1 MLLRMSW
8 ISSQDLERSNL
19 WLLTAQKQA
28 ETGTAL
34 MFCLIHGLIAECIYC
49 TTASVAHRTS

>member
-34 MFCLIHGLIAECIYC
+34 MFC
-49 TTASVAHRTS
+49 